1 MQVEVIMIPIG
12 SVVPNPFQPRTRFE
26 DESLYDLAES
36 FRKRGVLE
44 PIIVREHGKSYQI
57 IAGERRWRAA
67 QIANLK
73 EIPALI
79 REVSEEEV
87 IIESLVENIHRK
99 DLADAERENAIH
111 ELWTSGRFKARSEI
125 ASALGLKEKD
135 VSDNLDAWE
144 FRREHKIDESVPT
157 YIIARTSSLK
167 KEERRDVVR
176 KYETNEFR
184 AIDVYSAVKT
194 FKKASDSL
202 KKEIL
207 MSKSSITPQI
217 AEVIVEKL
225 PDHTDQNMV
234 IAEVKR
240 RRLDEDEVRNLVESV
255 QKGEQGD
262 VPDVVGEIDTGFL
275 FKCPLCK
282 RTYRIFHNEPKS
294 THSLKELL

>member
-1 MQVEVIMIPIG
+1 MIPIG

-36 FRKRGVLE
+36 FKKRGVLE
-44 PIIVREHGKSYQI
+44 PIIVREHGNSYQI

-67 QIANLK
+67 QIAGLK
-73 EIPALI
+73 EIPSLI
-79 REVSEEEV
+79 REVPEEEV

-99 DLADAERENAIH
+99 DLADVERENAIH
-111 ELWTSGRFKARSEI
+111 ELWAKGRFRASSEI
-125 ASALGLKEKD
+125 ACALGLKEKE
-135 VSDNLDAWE
+135 VSDDLDAWE
-144 FRREHKIDESVPT
+144 FRREHKIGESVPT

-167 KEERRDVVR
+167 GEERKDVVR
-176 KYETNEFR
+176 KYETNDFR
-184 AIDVYSAVKT
+184 AIDVYSAVKIL
-194 FKKASDSL
+194 KKASGSL

-207 MSKSSITPQI
+207 TPKSSITPHI
-217 AEVIVEKL
+217 AEVIVENL
-225 PDHTDQNMV
+225 SDHTDQNMV

-240 RRLDEDEVRNLVESV
+240 RRLDEDEVRNLVEDL

-262 VPDVVGEIDTGFL
+262 MSDVVGEIDTGFL

-294 THSLKELL
+294 THSLREL

>member
-1 MQVEVIMIPIG
+1 MIPI
-12 SVVPNPFQPRTRFE
+12 SSAIPNPFQPRTRFE

-36 FRKRGVLE
+36 FRRRGVLE
-44 PIIVREHGKSYQI
+44 PIIVRKHGNSYQI

-67 QIANLK
+67 QIADLK

-79 REVSEEEV
+79 REIPEEEV
-87 IIESLVENIHRK
+87 IVESLMENIHRK
-99 DLADAERENAIH
+99 DLADVEKENAIH
-111 ELWTSGRFKARSEI
+111 ELWTSERFRTISEI
-125 ASALGLKEKD
+125 ASTLGLKEKD

-144 FRREHKIDESVPT
+144 FRKKHNIDESVPT
-157 YIIARTSSLK
+157 YIIARTSGLK
-167 KEERRDVVR
+167 KEERREVVR

-194 FKKASDSL
+194 LKKASDSL

-207 MSKSSITPQI
+207 TSKSFITPQI

-225 PDHTDQNMV
+225 PDHTDQNNV
-234 IAEVKR
+234 IAETKR
-240 RRLDEDEVRNLVESV
+240 RRLDENEVRNLIEDV
-255 QKGEQGD
+255 QRGEQNN

-282 RTYRIFHNEPKS
+282 HTYRIFHNEPRS
-294 THSLKELL
+294 THSLKELY